1 MLLNK
6 KMMRKRTTGTSNQDF
21 SQGSVLDAL
30 VRMAVPMSLALL
42 INILYSVVDRIYIGH
57 IPEVGRLS
65 LTGIGLISPI
75 VTIIVAFQNLF
86 GVGGS
91 PLFSIAR
98 GEGNKEEA
106 SRILH
111 NACFM
116 LLINSILL
124 TMVVLLT
131 SKKLLYLIGASDA
144 TFPYASSYLKI
155 YILGTVFVLF
165 SLGLNPYINAQGD
178 AKVGMLTVLIGAVVN
193 LILDPIFIFGLHM
206 GVRGA
211 AIATVVAQFCSAM
224 WVFLYFRSNR
234 SPCQLSLRMLKPDI
248 RIISRIASLGVTE
261 FVFQLTNSIVLLLY
275 NVKLLALGGDIYVTA
290 MTVIYSIRE
299 ITNVIMFGIVGASKP
314 IIGFNYGARC
324 YDRVKQG
331 ITYMTVLNLIYLTF
345 IWTLVMLF
353 PGFFIQLFNSDTQL
367 LEIGRTCVRIFFLF
381 SFFGALQVSSQSVFV
396 SLGRAKHALFF
407 SLLRKVFLIIPL
419 TLILPYLFQLGVRG
433 VFLAEPLS
441 ELIGGSACF
450 ITMRRTVWKELGTLE
465 KQKTKWGSKVDSA
478 RSVSGTES

>member
-1 MLLNK
+1 MSK
-6 KMMRKRTTGTSNQDF
+6 KSTPPISNQDF
-21 SQGSVLDAL
+21 SQGSVLDTL
-30 VRMAVPMSLALL
+30 VRMAVPMSFALL

-75 VTIIVAFQNLF
+75 VTIIVAFQNLY

-98 GEGNKEEA
+98 GKGNDEEA
-106 SRILH
+106 SGILH

-116 LLINSILL
+116 LLVNGILL
-124 TMVVLLT
+124 TLIVLLT
-131 SKKLLYLIGASDA
+131 SKKLLYMIGASNE
-144 TFPYASSYLKI
+144 TYPYASSYLRI
-155 YILGTVFVLF
+155 YIIGTVFVLF

-193 LILDPIFIFGLHM
+193 LILDPIFIFGFHM
-206 GVRGA
+206 GVQGA
-211 AIATVVAQFCSAM
+211 AVATVIAQFCSAV
-224 WVFLYFRSNR
+224 WVFAYFRSCR
-234 SPCQLSLRMLKPDI
+234 SSYRLNLRLLRPNI
-248 RIISRIASLGVTE
+248 RIIGRIASLGITE

-314 IIGFNYGARC
+314 IIGFNYGAGC

-331 ITYMTVLNLIYLTF
+331 INYMTVLNIVYLTF

-353 PGFFIQLFNSDTQL
+353 PDFFILLFNNDAQL
-367 LEIGRTCVRIFFLF
+367 LEIGKTCVRIFFLF
-381 SFFGALQVSSQSVFV
+381 SFFGAFQVSSQSVFV
-396 SLGRAKHALFF
+396 SLGRAKYALFF
-407 SLLRKVFLIIPL
+407 SLLRKVILIIPL
-419 TLILPYLFQLGVRG
+419 TLILPSLFHLGANG
-433 VFLAEPLS
+433 VFLAEPMS
-441 ELIGGSACF
+441 ELIGGTACF
-450 ITMRRTVWKELGTLE
+450 ITMRKTVWKELDTFE
-465 KQKTKWGSKVDSA
+465 Q
-478 RSVSGTES
+478 